1 MPEIIQRSLV
11 DLAFNNLTSG
21 LDKNLAGLKASTNSA
36 WNRLTEARKAA
47 KKNRDNLYDA
57 ADSDRKKKRDAEVAA
72 YKGESGKPDA
82 PSYDSHQQK
91 LDSIDDAYKVK
102 KKEADESFD
111 KDCTEAENEFREK
124 SKEYIAAYIK
134 NVNVTLETF
143 QSAHP

>member
-124 SKEYIAAYIK
+124 SKEYIATYVK
-134 NVNVTLETF
+134 NVNTTLETF
-143 QSAHP
+143 QAAHP

>member
-11 DLAFNNLTSG
+11 DLALNNLTGG
-21 LDKNLAGLKASTNSA
+21 LNKNLAGLKASTNGA

-47 KKNRDNLYDA
+47 RKNLDNLYDA
-57 ADSDRKKKRDAEVAA
+57 ADSDRKKKHDAEIAA

-91 LDSIDDAYKVK
+91 LDSINDAYKVK
-102 KKEADESFD
+102 RKEADESFD

-124 SKEYIAAYIK
+124 SKDYIAAYIK

>member
-91 LDSIDDAYKVK
+91 LDSIDDAYRVK

-124 SKEYIAAYIK
+124 SKEYIAAYVK
-134 NVNVTLETF
+134 NVNTTLETF
-143 QSAHP
+143 QAAHP

>member
-11 DLAFNNLTSG
+11 DLALNNLTSG
-21 LDKNLAGLKASTNSA
+21 LDKNLADLKSSTTGA

-57 ADSDRKKKRDAEVAA
+57 ADSDRKKKRDAEIAA

-91 LDSIDDAYKVK
+91 LDAIDDAYKVK
-102 KKEADESFD
+102 KKDADESFD

-124 SKEYIAAYIK
+124 SREYIATYIK
-134 NVNVTLETF
+134 NVNTTLEAF
-143 QSAHP
+143 QAAHP

>member
-11 DLAFNNLTSG
+11 DLALNNLTSG
-21 LDKNLAGLKASTNSA
+21 LDKNLAGLKSSTNSA
-36 WNRLTEARKAA
+36 WSRLTEARKAA
-47 KKNRDNLYDA
+47 KKNRDNLYSAAESDA
-57 ADSDRKKKRDAEVAA
+57 KKKRDAEVAA

-82 PSYDSHQQK
+82 PSYESHQQK
-91 LDSIDDAYKVK
+91 LDAINDAYKAK

-124 SKEYIAAYIK
+124 SKEYIATYVK
-134 NVNVTLETF
+134 NVNTTLETF

>member
-11 DLAFNNLTSG
+11 DLALNNLTSG
-21 LDKNLAGLKASTNSA
+21 LDKNLAGLKSSTTGA

-57 ADSDRKKKRDAEVAA
+57 ADSDRKKKRDAEIAA

-91 LDSIDDAYKVK
+91 LDAIDDAYKVK
-102 KKEADESFD
+102 KKDADESFD

-124 SKEYIAAYIK
+124 SKEYIATYVK
-134 NVNVTLETF
+134 NVNTTLETF

>member
-91 LDSIDDAYKVK
+91 LDSIDDAYRVK

-124 SKEYIAAYIK
+124 SKEYIAAYVK